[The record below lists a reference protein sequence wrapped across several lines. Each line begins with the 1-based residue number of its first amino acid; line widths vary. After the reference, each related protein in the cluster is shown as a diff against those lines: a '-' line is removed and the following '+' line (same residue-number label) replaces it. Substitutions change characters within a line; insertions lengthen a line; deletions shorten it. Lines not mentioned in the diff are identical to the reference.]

1 MPNEL
6 KNILIIKPSALGD
19 IVLALPALSA
29 LRKSFPNA
37 KISWLVRPEFASL
50 LENHPYL
57 DEIILFD
64 RKHLGKA
71 LSNTKAFGSLHS
83 LISQLRKEKF
93 DAIFDFQGLFRS
105 AFLGWLSGCKK
116 RYGIANAREFAHL
129 FYTDKIEHN
138 LECIH
143 LVDLYLKMIQAAGA
157 KNDKAEFV
165 IPSSQ
170 TDADSV
176 KNILKNHNLEPGK
189 YIVLIP
195 GSAQE
200 SKCWPAERFAQLAD
214 KISAEYNYPIIAIG
228 SKSEKE
234 KADEINR
241 LANTEVINLAGQT
254 SLKELVELLRMAK
267 LVVSNDTGPGHIASA
282 LGVPLVIMYSW
293 SNPAR
298 IAPYG
303 RNECMIARDPF
314 TRGMKIKS
322 TNPNHSITNIT
333 VEEVFQKATEQIKNA
348 TTDKR

>member
-6 KNILIIKPSALGD
+6 KNILIMKPSALGD
-19 IVLALPALSA
+19 IVLALPALAA
-29 LRKSFPNA
+29 LRKSFPKA
-37 KISWLVRPEFASL
+37 KISWLVKPEFAPL

-64 RKHLGKA
+64 RKHLSKA

-83 LISQLRKEKF
+83 LVAQLRKSKF
-93 DAIFDFQGLFRS
+93 DAIFDFQGLFRT
-105 AFLGWLSGCKK
+105 AFMAWLSGCKK

-138 LECIH
+138 LDCIH
-143 LVDLYLKMIQAAGA
+143 LVDLYLKMVHASGA
-157 KNDKAEFV
+157 KSEKAEFL
-165 IPSSQ
+165 IPSNQ
-170 TDADSV
+170 TDIDSV
-176 KNILKNHNLEPGK
+176 NKLLESHNIEPQK
-189 YIVLIP
+189 YVVLIP

-214 KISAEYNYPIIAIG
+214 KISEQYNYPVIAIG
-228 SKSEKE
+228 SKSERT
-234 KADEINR
+234 KAEVINNLSKTEI
-241 LANTEVINLAGQT
+241 INLAGQT

-282 LGVPLVIMYSW
+282 LGVPIVIMYSW

-303 RNECMIARDPF
+303 RNECMVARDPF
-314 TRGMKIKS
+314 TRGMEIKS
-322 TNPNHSITNIT
+322 NNPEHNI
-333 VEEVFQKATEQIKNA
+333 NL
-348 TTDKR
+348 